1 LIACE
6 EISFGSRFRHH
17 CGISLAAAI
26 AGFLMFGGI
35 NLGH

>member
-1 LIACE
+1 LVRAFVIIA
-6 EISFGSRFRHH
+6 
-17 CGISLAAAI
+17 GIALAAAI